1 MRFRGFF
8 FSFFALCLFAS
19 FSSSLFFLPLLKQ
32 QKRYCCCLLACLS
45 ILPFYS
51 LCCCHREQLYSD
63 AYILHVHKNHAGW
76 ISLAC
81 LVLVIGIDQ
90 LEEQHRQLSWLVL
103 CCCVNDHCKFLHHAW
118 TAKQADW
125 VAKNGGTEFVIPQKK
140 CFRCPPYTSKS
151 IQFGFQFRTSTRDR
165 TLINF
170 NS

>member
-1 MRFRGFF
+1 MSMRFRF

-51 LCCCHREQLYSD
+51 PCCNREQLYSD
-63 AYILHVHKNHAGW
+63 AYILHVHKNHVGW
-76 ISLAC
+76 ISLAY